1 MPRSKPLLDYFA
13 IFIATLDCLAKM
25 KVTCS
30 GQNVREKLDVIW
42 EKHDQAIFD
51 LKTEMSKA
59 QELVTEKEPQVV
71 MLEERCAS
79 SGHICNGNC
88 TVQKKNATGELAN
101 ARKEL
106 QPGFAII
113 FDSID
118 GKLERR
124 HMSKDKQNLDYHWVN
139 HKIVINRVS
148 GTNLDS
154 SPRDL
159 LAVPNITFLPSV
171 KDLQLHRH
179 NYIVLV
185 SRILVDHLKCFGML
199 RNVCVRHIPNKY
211 SKEMAKKSVS
221 TYVNCLTIIPR
232 ARMGHCLRGH
242 EGDWNNCFSE
252 IQLVGNIDCL
262 KFATQAWKQELE

>member
-1 MPRSKPLLDYFA
+1 
-13 IFIATLDCLAKM
+13 M

-30 GQNVREKLDVIW
+30 SQKVREKLDVIG
-42 EKHDQAIFD
+42 EKHDQAICD
-51 LKTEMSKA
+51 LKTDMCKA
-59 QELVTEKEPQVV
+59 QELVTEKETQVV

-79 SGHICNGNC
+79 NGHVCNGNC

-106 QPGFAII
+106 HPGLAII
-113 FDSID
+113 FDNID

-171 KDLQLHRH
+171 KDQQLQRH

-199 RNVCVRHIPNKY
+199 KDVCVRHIPHKY
-211 SKEMAKKSVS
+211 SKEMATKSESVS
-221 TYVNCLTIIPR
+221 TFVNCY
-232 ARMGHCLRGH
+232 
-242 EGDWNNCFSE
+242 
-252 IQLVGNIDCL
+252 
-262 KFATQAWKQELE
+262 